1 MLKSVFRRIRQ
12 NPLFSA
18 IYVTG
23 SALSIASAMI
33 VVIYV
38 YVNMADIYPE
48 HDRSDIYEVYGLEAL
63 IKRENGSTGVS
74 NLGFS
79 PAFADKLKNSITCAE
94 EIATEQQVYQ
104 VRNRVIIEP
113 KDGSLPFAVVG
124 KYVDVPFFSIFGYE
138 MLYGSLFSSNDF
150 DSGYRAVVIT
160 DKLATRL
167 FGNPESAVGKS
178 IDVCYDDYLVRGVI
192 REPNFLL
199 QSSYGQIFFPYAI
212 CGDQRCSYYGDNSDR
227 INAVGGSLRLWV
239 KVRDASAADSL
250 RQQVNDVIRATEAMF
265 TQPDDS
271 LKLTLDPIRSI
282 SARNFMVEDG
292 HFTLADMLRKYGV
305 IILILLIVPALNL
318 GGLIAGNMESRLPEM
333 GVRKSFGAGRRR
345 LLVSVLSENMVL
357 TAAGGILGLAIS
369 VLLVWKWREWV
380 FFLNDNILADAPAG
394 VSLTLTPEMLFAPT
408 VLAVAFVLCLLVNVM
423 AAMIPAWW
431 ALRRPIVE
439 SLSENK

>member
-1 MLKSVFRRIRQ
+1 MLKSVFRRIKQ

-48 HDRSDIYEVYGLEAL
+48 HDRSNIYEVYGMEPLHKKGYNAV
-63 IKRENGSTGVS
+63 GSGKS
-74 NLGFS
+74 GFS
-79 PAFADKLKNSITCAE
+79 PFLADKLKNSITCAE

-104 VRNRVIIEP
+104 VRNRIIIDP
-113 KDGSLPFAVVG
+113 ADGSLPFAVVG
-124 KYVDVPFFSIFGYE
+124 KYVDVPFFNIFGYE
-138 MLYGSLFSSNDF
+138 MLYGELFTSNDF
-150 DSGYRAVVIT
+150 DSGYCTVMIT

-167 FGNPESAVGKS
+167 FGDPESAVGKS
-178 IDVCYDDYLVRGVI
+178 IDVCYDDYLIRGVI

-199 QSSYGQIFFPYAI
+199 QNSYGQIFFPYTI
-212 CGDQRCSYYGDNSDR
+212 RHDQGRYYSDGMEK
-227 INAVGGSLRLWV
+227 ISAVAGQLRLWV
-239 KVRDASAADSL
+239 KVRDGHAADSL
-250 RQQVNDVIRATEAMF
+250 QQQVNDVIRATEAML

-271 LKLTLDPIRSI
+271 LILTLDPIRSI
-282 SARNFMVEDG
+282 TAKNFMAEDG

-345 LLVSVLSENMVL
+345 LLASVLSENMVL

-369 VLLVWKWREWV
+369 MLLVWKWREWV
-380 FFLNDNILADAPAG
+380 FFLDDNIMADAPAG